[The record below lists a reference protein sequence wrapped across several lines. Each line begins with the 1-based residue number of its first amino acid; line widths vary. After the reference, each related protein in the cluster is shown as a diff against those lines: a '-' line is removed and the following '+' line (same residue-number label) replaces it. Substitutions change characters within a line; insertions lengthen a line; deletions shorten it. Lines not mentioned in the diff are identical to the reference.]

1 MVILR
6 PTRKLAS
13 QLPTNSKLPEQSDT
27 ALGDWYVKKLVVDR
41 QPLLL
46 LVCSKALLQM
56 VTLARDVRGLPSR
69 LADLVAVRL
78 ARLRVPGPTVE
89 AEIRAMTP
97 VVVSP
102 TIDRSVLGILV
113 DFAKVVP
120 YHLEGVQIGAG
131 SLRALED
138 HLAETPCHASLSHER
153 VVFPDIKAPELLR
166 AKSGWL
172 TSA

>member
-6 PTRKLAS
+6 PTRKLAF
-13 QLPTNSKLPEQSDT
+13 QLPANSKPSVQSDT
-27 ALGDWYVKKLVVDR
+27 ALGDWYVKKVVVNR

-46 LVCSKALLQM
+46 LVSSKALLPM
-56 VTLARDVRGLPSR
+56 VALARDVRGLPSR

-78 ARLRVPGPTVE
+78 ARLRVPGPTIE

-97 VVVSP
+97 VVISP

-113 DFAKVVP
+113 DLAKVVP

-131 SLRALED
+131 CLRVLED
-138 HLAETPCHASLSHER
+138 HLAETPCHASLTHER
-153 VVFPDIKAPELLR
+153 VVFPDAKALELLR
-166 AKSGWL
+166 AKWGWQ